1 MVETYT
7 VTFDRDGAPE
17 RGILACRTPG
27 GSRAWANVSDADSLA
42 LLCAEEGIGR
52 TGVLAADGT
61 LTLTG

>member
-1 MVETYT
+1 M
-7 VTFDRDGAPE
+7 TFDRDGAPE

-42 LLCAEEGIGR
+42 LLCATEGIGR
-52 TGVLAADGT
+52 TGDLASDGT